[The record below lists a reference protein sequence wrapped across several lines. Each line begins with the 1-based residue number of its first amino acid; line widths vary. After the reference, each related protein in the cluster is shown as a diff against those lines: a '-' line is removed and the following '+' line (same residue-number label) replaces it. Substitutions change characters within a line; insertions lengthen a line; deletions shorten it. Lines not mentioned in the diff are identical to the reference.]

1 MTDAF
6 IYDAI
11 RTPRGR
17 KGGGLQEVG
26 ASRLSAFL
34 VDSLLE
40 RTLERSG
47 AEAVQ
52 VDDLVW
58 GNVTQIGEQGG
69 CLARNVVLR
78 SGLDNAVPGVSVNR
92 FCASGL
98 EAVNLAAMKVKA
110 GEGQSCIAGG
120 VEMMS
125 RIPMGSD
132 GAPYAVDPQLA
143 IHSRFVPQ
151 GISADLIATEF
162 GFSREECDRFAVDSQ
177 ERAATAWQEGRFA
190 GSIVPVEDVNGV
202 TILDRDE
209 HVRPD
214 TSVEILAGLEPSF
227 RKIGEAM
234 PGFDRI
240 AIIRFPHL
248 EAIDHVHHPGN
259 SSGIVDG
266 AALALVGSR
275 EFGTAHGLR
284 PRARFVASG
293 SVGSDPTMMLT
304 GPVPAAE
311 SALRRAGMTVG
322 DVDLFEI
329 NEAFAVVPLHFM
341 RQMGLGPDKVNVN
354 GGAIAMGHPLG
365 ATGAMILGTALDELE
380 RRDGETALVTLCVG
394 GGMGVATIIER
405 AGD

>member
-190 GSIVPVEDVNGV
+190 GSIVPVEDV
-202 TILDRDE
+202 T
-209 HVRPD
+209 
-214 TSVEILAGLEPSF
+214 GLEPSF

>member
-1 MTDAF
+1 MTDAY
-6 IYDAI
+6 IYETM

-17 KGGGLQEVG
+17 KGGSLQEVS

-40 RTLERSG
+40 RSLGG
-47 AEAVQ
+47 AGQ

-58 GNVTQIGEQGG
+58 GNVTQVGEQGG
-69 CLARNVVLR
+69 CLARTVVLR
-78 SGLDNAVPGVSVNR
+78 SGLDNGVPGVSVNR

-98 EAVNLAAMKVKA
+98 EAVNLAAMKVMA
-110 GEGQSCIAGG
+110 GQGQSCIAGG

-125 RIPMGSD
+125 RVPMGSD

-143 IHSRFVPQ
+143 INSRFVPQ

-162 GFSREECDRFAVDSQ
+162 GFSREECDRYAVESQ
-177 ERAATAWQEGRFA
+177 RRAATAWKEGRFA
-190 GSIVPVEDVNGV
+190 NGIVPVEDMNGV
-202 TILDRDE
+202 TILDHDE
-209 HVRPD
+209 HLRPD
-214 TSVEILAGLEPSF
+214 TTVETLAGLEPSF
-227 RKIGEAM
+227 RKIGETI

-240 AIIRFPHL
+240 ATIRFPHL
-248 EAIDHVHHPGN
+248 EAINHVHHPGN

-275 EFGTAHGLR
+275 EFGELHGLR

-304 GPVPAAE
+304 GPVPAANC
-311 SALRRAGMTVG
+311 ALHRAGMTVG
-322 DVDLFEI
+322 DIDVFEI
-329 NEAFAVVPLHFM
+329 NEAFAAVPLHVM
-341 RQMGLGPDKVNVN
+341 QELGLDPEQVNVN
-354 GGAIAMGHPLG
+354 GGAIALGHPLG
-365 ATGAMILGTALDELE
+365 ATGAIILGMALDELE
-380 RRDGETALVTLCVG
+380 RRDGEMALVALCVG

-405 AGD
+405 VGE